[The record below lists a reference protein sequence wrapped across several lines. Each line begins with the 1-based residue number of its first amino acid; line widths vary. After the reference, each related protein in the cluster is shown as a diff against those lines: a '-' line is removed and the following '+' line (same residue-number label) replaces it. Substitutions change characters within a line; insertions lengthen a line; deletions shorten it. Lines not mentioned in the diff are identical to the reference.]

1 MSRRVNPRP
10 IQMFFYCNPMA
21 TKRSDKNQLNIRLE
35 DELSNKLDVLVELKR
50 QEIIDK
56 LGEGHRAY
64 AINYWSR
71 VRVAGEFIKEKL
83 AEIQVETD
91 PIEVV
96 ANDDSY

>member
-1 MSRRVNPRP
+1 
-10 IQMFFYCNPMA
+10 MA

-83 AEIQVETD
+83 AEIKVPTK
-91 PIEVV
+91 PVTLEVV
-96 ANDDSY
+96 GNDDSY